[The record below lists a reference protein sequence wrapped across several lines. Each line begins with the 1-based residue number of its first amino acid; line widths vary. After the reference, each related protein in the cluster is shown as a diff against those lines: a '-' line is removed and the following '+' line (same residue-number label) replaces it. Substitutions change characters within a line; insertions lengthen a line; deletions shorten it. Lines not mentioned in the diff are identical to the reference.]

1 VLATADGATLL
12 HDRPDRNMGAADT
25 IEVDDDCV
33 KHGLIRF
40 ELAGIGEAPI
50 QRATMRLFVL
60 EGSDH
65 RGVFSAAGEP
75 AWSED
80 EVTWA
85 NAPRSHGPAVAELR
99 RVTEGTWIEIDV
111 TAAIGGDVAPT
122 IRISTPS
129 TNGVDYASSEHDSGN
144 APRLVIEFG

>member
-1 VLATADGATLL
+1 
-12 HDRPDRNMGAADT
+12 
-25 IEVDDDCV
+25 
-33 KHGLIRF
+33 
-40 ELAGIGEAPI
+40 
-50 QRATMRLFVL
+50 
-60 EGSDH
+60 
-65 RGVFSAAGEP
+65 
-75 AWSED
+75 
-80 EVTWA
+80 
-85 NAPRSHGPAVAELR
+85 VAELR